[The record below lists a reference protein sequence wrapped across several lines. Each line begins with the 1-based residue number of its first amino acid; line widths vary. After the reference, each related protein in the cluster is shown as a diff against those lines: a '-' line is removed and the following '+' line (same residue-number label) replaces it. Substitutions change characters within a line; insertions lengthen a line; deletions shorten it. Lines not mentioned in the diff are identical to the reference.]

1 MNLPALPELRADTEL
16 RVELIGEQSLP
27 KYKLPVEITASTT
40 FPRTR
45 LARSPNPACGNGS
58 PRPTDSITTIQH
70 P

>member
-1 MNLPALPELRADTEL
+1 
-16 RVELIGEQSLP
+16 
-27 KYKLPVEITASTT
+27 
-40 FPRTR
+40 